1 MTSVTKMQEVNL
13 LGLAEVVFNR
23 NFFLKYHIYK
33 RESSEENPRA
43 FSQLR
48 EKGKGISNNTI
59 KEKKMK
65 KLYKQLM
72 KTSALICLLILGTGN
87 VWGAKTWTGGSTSPG
102 TYSSTY
108 KQIGSTTVYL
118 KGNGNNIS
126 YDTSIMGFKIKF
138 KTYVYLSARNTD
150 GIVTITL
157 QGAGSLS
164 NNDVTISESTTG
176 FSVVE
181 HVVTKNSTA
190 GAGTSITFE
199 MKKDLDYSIYSS
211 QQLFIKKVVFNVEG
225 TDFIV
230 LDETESKSNNE
241 SLINSAKA
249 TNSDMKMLKLVRTLK
264 AGQWNTF
271 CLPVTINSVT
281 APTFSTQLK
290 CEAAYELADYDNSN
304 HTITFSPIK
313 ATNSGANIYRAN
325 TPCLIKPSEDIVN
338 PIILGGGA
346 IQEVSNLTVTKGDIT
361 FTGVYGAENIYTTGD
376 DNSTKFYL
384 NNDGYLVYPT
394 SNEGNKGMIKGLRA
408 YFEWAGGG
416 SVSVKD
422 MTFVFDDS
430 EITGI
435 KTIEHDIF
443 GENGRVYSIDGRY
456 MGDSTDNLSRGIYIQ
471 NGRKFVV
478 K

>member
-1 MTSVTKMQEVNL
+1 MVK
-13 LGLAEVVFNR
+13 F
-23 NFFLKYHIYK
+23 YK
-33 RESSEENPRA
+33 H
-43 FSQLR
+43 
-48 EKGKGISNNTI
+48 
-59 KEKKMK
+59 
-65 KLYKQLM
+65 LM
-72 KTSALICLLILGTGN
+72 KTMFLMCFLLMGGSN
-87 VWGAKTWTGGSTSPG
+87 YVWGAMTWTGKTNPG
-102 TYSSTY
+102 TFDNTY

-118 KGNGNNIS
+118 KGNDIS
-126 YDTSIMGFKIKF
+126 YNSSYKGLQITY

-181 HVVTKNSTA
+181 HVLPKNSST
-190 GAGTSITFE
+190 GDGTSITFE

-225 TDFIV
+225 TDYIV

-241 SLINSAKA
+241 SLINSANAA
-249 TNSDMKMLKLVRTLK
+249 TNPSMKMLKLVRTLK

-271 CLPVTINSVT
+271 CLPVTINAVT

-290 CEAAYELADYDNSN
+290 CEAAYELADYDNST

-313 ATNSGANIYRAN
+313 ANNTGAYIYCAN

-338 PIILGGGA
+338 PIILGGGT
-346 IQEVSNLTVTKGDIT
+346 IQAVSNLTVTKGDIT

-394 SNEGNKGMIKGLRA
+394 SNEGNKGMI
-408 YFEWAGGG
+408 
-416 SVSVKD
+416 
-422 MTFVFDDS
+422 
-430 EITGI
+430 
-435 KTIEHDIF
+435 
-443 GENGRVYSIDGRY
+443 
-456 MGDSTDNLSRGIYIQ
+456 
-471 NGRKFVV
+471 
-478 K
+478 

>member
-1 MTSVTKMQEVNL
+1 MVK
-13 LGLAEVVFNR
+13 F
-23 NFFLKYHIYK
+23 YK
-33 RESSEENPRA
+33 H
-43 FSQLR
+43 
-48 EKGKGISNNTI
+48 
-59 KEKKMK
+59 
-65 KLYKQLM
+65 LM
-72 KTSALICLLILGTGN
+72 KTMFLVCFLLMGGSN
-87 VWGAKTWTGGSTSPG
+87 YVWGAMTWTGGSTSPG
-102 TYSSTY
+102 AYSNTY

-118 KGNGNNIS
+118 KGNGSNIS
-126 YDTSIMGFKIKF
+126 YDTSNKGFKIKY

-157 QGAGSLS
+157 QGGGSLS
-164 NNDVTISESTTG
+164 NNDVTISENKTE

-181 HVVTKNSTA
+181 KKKKKNSST
-190 GAGTSITFE
+190 GDGTSITFE

-225 TDFIV
+225 TDYIV
-230 LDETESKSNNE
+230 LDETKSKSNNE
-241 SLINSAKA
+241 SLINSANAA
-249 TNSDMKMLKLVRTLK
+249 TNPSMKMLKLVRTLK

-271 CLPVTINSVT
+271 CLPVTINAVT

-290 CEAAYELADYDNSN
+290 CEAAYELADYDNST

-313 ATNSGANIYRAN
+313 ANNTGAYIYRAN

-346 IQEVSNLTVTKGDIT
+346 IQAVSNLAVTKGDIT

-394 SNEGNKGMIKGLRA
+394 SNEGNKGMIKGFRA
-408 YFEWAGGG
+408 YFQCEDLGALTK
-416 SVSVKD
+416 S
-422 MTFVFDDS
+422 MTFIFDDS
-430 EITGI
+430 ETSGM
-435 KTIEHDIF
+435 KTIEHDVILDD
-443 GENGRVYSIDGRY
+443 NRIYSIDGRFL
-456 MGDSTDNLSRGIYIQ
+456 GNSTDNLPRGMYIQ

-478 K
+478 N